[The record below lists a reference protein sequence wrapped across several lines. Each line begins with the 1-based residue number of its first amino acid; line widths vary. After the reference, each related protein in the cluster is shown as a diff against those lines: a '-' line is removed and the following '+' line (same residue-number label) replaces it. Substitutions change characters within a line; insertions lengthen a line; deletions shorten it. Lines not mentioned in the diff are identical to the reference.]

1 LNALGRLLAVGSE
14 WGSYAAPVAGSGR
27 RAVAREVAEEASETI
42 GKQLA
47 RQAARKTDDEWV
59 HLYRAVSPEELE
71 DIMKTGGRLR
81 VKLGHMEG
89 KWFTTTPELA
99 ARWGKKLYRRNPY
112 EIIEVGVPKRVLDR
126 FYGSPRLEAIDPA
139 YYAEEGLLPYVRFLR
154 RLPYIPWLP

>member
-1 LNALGRLLAVGSE
+1 
-14 WGSYAAPVAGSGR
+14 
-27 RAVAREVAEEASETI
+27 
-42 GKQLA
+42 
-47 RQAARKTDDEWV
+47 
-59 HLYRAVSPEELE
+59 
-71 DIMKTGGRLR
+71 MKTGGRLR
-81 VKLGHMEG
+81 AKLGHMEG

-126 FYGSPRLEAIDPA
+126 FYGSPRLEAIGPA